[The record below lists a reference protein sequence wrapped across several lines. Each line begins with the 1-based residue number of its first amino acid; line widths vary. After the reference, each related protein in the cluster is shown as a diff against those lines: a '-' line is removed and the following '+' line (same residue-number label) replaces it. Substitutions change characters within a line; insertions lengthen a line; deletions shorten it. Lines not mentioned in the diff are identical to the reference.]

1 MSYQM
6 SKSAFKE
13 LIQEDVNFI
22 LKYCPATLERSHV
35 IDVLN
40 DYINKAYPK
49 NNALDGLKKSEN
61 KMINKQKK

>member
-1 MSYQM
+1 M

-35 IDVLN
+35 INVLN
-40 DYINKAYPK
+40 DYINKVYPK
-49 NNALDGLKKSEN
+49 NNALDGLKK
-61 KMINKQKK
+61 IQKQND